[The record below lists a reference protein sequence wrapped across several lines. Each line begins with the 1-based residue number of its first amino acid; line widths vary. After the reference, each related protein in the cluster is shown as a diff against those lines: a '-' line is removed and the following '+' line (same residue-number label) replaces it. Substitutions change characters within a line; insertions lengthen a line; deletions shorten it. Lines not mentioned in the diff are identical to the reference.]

1 MLERRYYE
9 GWNKNDEYLAK
20 KDVLKVL
27 DELEVFDKHV
37 KKFFGPKKVQDS
49 ATSARRSIRI
59 MKEMLDVIAQKIQ
72 MTRQD
77 YRSDYY

>member
-37 KKFFGPKKVQDS
+37 KKFFGPKKVQTS

-72 MTRQD
+72 MTSQD
-77 YRSDYY
+77 YKSDYY